1 MEKLSEERLK
11 KIGELI
17 RNPRPGS
24 KVAAAKEFGIDLTLT
39 FEQLKKTPQ
48 QRVDYLQSAMRG
60 LEEIGRAGKAWREQ
74 NNGRVSTG
82 DKISDR

>member
-1 MEKLSEERLK
+1 MEKLNEKRLE

-48 QRVDYLQSAMRG
+48 QRVDDQQGAMRS
-60 LEEIGRAGKAWREQ
+60 LEEFRRQAEKRRKQNGGR
-74 NNGRVSTG
+74 
-82 DKISDR
+82 I

>member
-1 MEKLSEERLK
+1 MEKLSEEKLK

-48 QRVDYLQSAMRG
+48 QRVDDLQSAMRS
-60 LEEIGRAGKAWREQ
+60 LEEFRRQAEKWRKQNGGR
-74 NNGRVSTG
+74 
-82 DKISDR
+82 I